1 MSPMLGTVRPA
12 WFTEDLE
19 LLADAAT
26 RFAERDCLPHDA
38 RWREQRRGDRDG
50 SEKLFHMLVPW

>member
-1 MSPMLGTVRPA
+1 MSSMLGTVRPA

-19 LLADAAT
+19 QLADTAT

-38 RWREQRRGDRDG
+38 RWR
-50 SEKLFHMLVPW
+50 